1 LECSHGAAWSK
12 RNPVVGRP
20 ELDKQSMCSSDGKSE
35 KLSLRAIESER
46 NIEAII
52 LALIE
57 AAAKKRQ

>member
-1 LECSHGAAWSK
+1 M
-12 RNPVVGRP
+12 
-20 ELDKQSMCSSDGKSE
+20 DKQSMCSSDGKSE